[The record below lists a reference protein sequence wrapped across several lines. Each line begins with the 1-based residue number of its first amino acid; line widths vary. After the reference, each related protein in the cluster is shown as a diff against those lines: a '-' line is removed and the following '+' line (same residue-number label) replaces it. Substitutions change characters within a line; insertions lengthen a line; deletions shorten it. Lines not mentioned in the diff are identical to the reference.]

1 MENDST
7 FGKNPDEAHNS
18 AHGGDDVE
26 YVEIVDDGSYEYYE
40 EYEDDDSV
48 EEFDPPPYATPFPF
62 PPPPPPPPPMAHGL
76 VPPPSRGPLRRWQPA
91 PPPPPE
97 FVYEEEIVEESDSP
111 DREDDVSENVPV
123 EYVSDDGLP
132 PQPAPVR
139 SGAVSPENA
148 RPTPAKISQM
158 KTEEFSRML
167 KMGQT
172 QESIVKSGRVMMFV
186 GGILKI
192 LASVLVVCALIAGC
206 AFVVYS
212 YFLPKKEDSYV
223 ADSGSP
229 KSSPIAWNV
238 PEGRTRACLAH
249 FYEAVGLSDMS
260 DFGGDILMKGEI
272 RRGKRTD
279 GMYCIAKRGEGIS
292 YIKIGTGDTSAAF
305 FVDKFLNGVKHLVNG
320 GMSGERRELNDKYS
334 LVVRALVAFD
344 GSLSR
349 RALMHGYAKND
360 FMNIYNEGDSE
371 KNGKLCRS
379 LRVDEE
385 DGTVVLFNFDVSNG
399 LLYSAVYKR
408 AGVSVEVVYSDYKP
422 VDGTTAFPFRREIFV
437 DSQKYAD
444 VDFDLIAKRDGL
456 IFPN

>member
-1 MENDST
+1 M
-7 FGKNPDEAHNS
+7 GKNPDDARNQP
-18 AHGGDDVE
+18 HGADDVE

-48 EEFDPPPYATPFPF
+48 EEIVPPPFATPFPY
-62 PPPPPPPPPMAHGL
+62 PPPPPLPPPMPTRGFVPPPP
-76 VPPPSRGPLRRWQPA
+76 PRGPLRRWQPA
-91 PPPPPE
+91 PPQE
-97 FVYEEEIVEESDSP
+97 FIYEEEIVEESDSADP
-111 DREDDVSENVPV
+111 EDNASENVSV
-123 EYVSDDGLP
+123 EYVSEGELP
-132 PQPAPVR
+132 PSPVARGR
-139 SGAVSPENA
+139 SASSENA
-148 RPTPAKISQM
+148 RPAPAKISQM

-172 QESIVKSGRVMMFV
+172 QESLVKSGRVMMFV

-238 PEGRTRACLAH
+238 PEGRTRACLAQ

-260 DFGGDILMKGEI
+260 DLGGDILMKGEI

-279 GMYCIAKRGEGIS
+279 GMYCITKRGEGIS

-305 FVDKFLNGVKHLVNG
+305 FVDKFLNGVKHLVGG

-334 LVVRALVAFD
+334 LVVRALAAFD

-349 RALMHGYAKND
+349 RALAHGYAKND

-371 KNGKLCRS
+371 KDGKLCRS

-385 DGTVVLFNFDVSNG
+385 DGTVVLFNFDVANG

-408 AGVSVEVVYSDYKP
+408 GGVVVEVVYSDYKP

-437 DSQKYAD
+437 DSKKYAV

>member
-1 MENDST
+1 MDKNST
-7 FGKNPDEAHNS
+7 VGKNPDDARNHPRGEE
-18 AHGGDDVE
+18 DVE
-26 YVEIVDDGSYEYYE
+26 YVEIIDDGSYEYYE

-48 EEFDPPPYATPFPF
+48 EEIVPPPFATPFPY
-62 PPPPPPPPPMAHGL
+62 PPPPPLPPPMQARGFVPPPP
-76 VPPPSRGPLRRWQPA
+76 RGPLRRWQPA
-91 PPPPPE
+91 PPQD
-97 FVYEEEIVEESDSP
+97 FVYEEEIVEESDSANH
-111 DREDDVSENVPV
+111 EGGASERAWV
-123 EYVSDDGLP
+123 EYISEEELP
-132 PQPAPVR
+132 PPAGRAR
-139 SGAVSPENA
+139 SSSPENA
-148 RPTPAKISQM
+148 RSAPAKISQM

-172 QESIVKSGRVMMFV
+172 QESLVKSGRVMMFV
-186 GGILKI
+186 CGILKI

-206 AFVVYS
+206 AFVVYL
-212 YFLPKKEDSYV
+212 YFLPDNGKPH
-223 ADSGSP
+223 ADESAAE

-238 PEGRTRACLAH
+238 PEGRTRACLAR

-260 DFGGDILMKGEI
+260 DLSGDILMKGEI

-279 GMYCIAKRGEGIS
+279 GMYCIVKRGEGIS

-305 FVDKFLNGVKHLVNG
+305 FVDKFLNGVKHLVHG

-334 LVVRALVAFD
+334 LVVRALAAFD

-349 RALMHGYAKND
+349 RALAHGYANND

-371 KNGKLCRS
+371 KDGRLCRS

-385 DGTVVLFNFDVSNG
+385 DGTVALFNFDVSNG

-408 AGVSVEVVYSDYKP
+408 AGVVVEVVYSDYKP
-422 VDGTTAFPFRREIFV
+422 VDGSTLFPFKREIFV